1 MEPKRHL
8 KFIGMIGWALAVVI
22 GLLFISTSATAQT
35 ERKPVYLSMGTS
47 SIGGTSHILG
57 SGMAKIVRDEFPYIR
72 IAAEITGGSP
82 DNLRL
87 AETGK
92 VQFGLSTADAV
103 HDSYNGAGQFGF
115 TKANKNLRGIVSGY
129 PAICQ
134 IYTLAKSD
142 IKQISDLRGKKI
154 SLGAVGS
161 IGNSMMPIIL
171 EQYGMVMKK
180 DWYPEYLGHAD
191 GAAALGDRHVD
202 AVIVAGSTPI
212 AAVMSISTTHDIRLL
227 PIDQD
232 KLNAIL
238 APRPFWK
245 PWTIPP
251 GIYRKVDYP
260 VNTFLV
266 AHMLFADKNVPED
279 IVYNITKVILENT
292 DKLAKIHK
300 EGASFTTKD
309 VKMAIDG
316 VVPFHPGAEKYLKEK
331 GILK

>member
-1 MEPKRHL
+1 MEDRRYGKAL
-8 KFIGMIGWALAVVI
+8 KMVCGIAMILSFI
-22 GLLFISTSATAQT
+22 LLTVSSAPGQSGG
-35 ERKPVYLSMGTS
+35 KPIYLSMGTS

-57 SGMAKIVRDEFPYIR
+57 SGMSKIIKEQFPYIR

-103 HDSYNGAGQFGF
+103 YDSYHGAGQFGF
-115 TKANKNLRGIVSGY
+115 TKANKNLRGVISGY

-142 IKQISDLRGKKI
+142 IKKLSDLKGRKI

-161 IGNSMMPIIL
+161 IGNSVMPIVL
-171 EQYGMVMKK
+171 DAYGLKMNR
-180 DWYPEYLGHAD
+180 DWYPEFLGHAD
-191 GAAALGDRHVD
+191 GAAALADGHVD
-202 AVIVAGSTPI
+202 AVIVVGSTPI

-227 PIDQD
+227 PIDKE
-232 KLNAIL
+232 KLGAIL
-238 APRPFWK
+238 SPRPFWK

-260 VNTFLV
+260 VDTFLV
-266 AHMLFADKNVPED
+266 AHMLFALNSVPDDVVHD
-279 IVYNITKVILENT
+279 IAKALLENT

-300 EGASFTTKD
+300 EGATFSSKN
-309 VKMAIDG
+309 VAMAIHG
-316 VVPFHPGAEKYLKEK
+316 VLPFHAGAERYLKEK